1 MPLPKGQMLLA
12 CIIMHSPFIL
22 FLKETPRVNIEFCS
36 IWKWSYVIWWTK
48 FEPLVTS
55 FEYLN
60 VHTCICY
67 TLKLYSS
74 QNWCLQQKGK
84 KNNKQTKNKQNKL
97 ISDHKTDHKADRKF
111 QINNNTIQV
120 VDFCT
125 SDKKK
130 MDRKSCGATQK
141 LWTEDKTNQ
150 RGNSASHQ
158 KCWFKNL
165 LYKCFESRMVGCLEI

>member
-36 IWKWSYVIWWTK
+36 IWKWSYVISWLQ

-60 VHTCICY
+60 VYVTHQIY
-67 TLKLYSS
+67 TPHKI
-74 QNWCLQQKGK
+74 WLQQKAK
-84 KNNKQTKNKQNKL
+84 KYKPTAA
-97 ISDHKTDHKADRKF
+97 HVHKADQKF
-111 QINNNTIQV
+111 QIKNNTVQM

-125 SDKKK
+125 DKKEIVK
-130 MDRKSCGATQK
+130 QKSSSVSQK
-141 LWTEDKTNQ
+141 ACKTEDKTQDPINKAIL
-150 RGNSASHQ
+150 RVTKKYWVLTDELDA
-158 KCWFKNL
+158 L
-165 LYKCFESRMVGCLEI
+165 